1 MDVRLVLLPGDGIGP
16 EVTEAAMAVLA
27 AVGEAFGHDFAV
39 ERRLIGGSAIDA
51 TGQPLP
57 PETEAVCWEADA
69 VLLGAV
75 GGPRWDAGQVRPEQ
89 GLLALRKA
97 LGLYANLRPVTV
109 QPALVNASPLRPEL
123 LAGVDLVVVRE
134 LTGGIYFGEPR
145 ERRQVGAEWEAVDTM
160 VYREHE
166 VRRIARLACELA
178 RVRRRQVTSV
188 DKANVLESSRLWR
201 ETVADVAEEYPDVA
215 LSHLYVDAAAMHLL
229 RRPASFD
236 VLLTGNLFGD
246 ILSDEASMLTGSL
259 GNLPS
264 ASLGSGQNRHGLPRG
279 LYEPIHGS
287 APDIAGKG
295 AANPVGT
302 ILSLALLLR
311 HSLGLVAEAETVEA
325 AVGAALEAG
334 WWTADL
340 LAAQPTPAGRGGPP
354 RETKAVVVATTTE
367 MTEAIVAAVRERAPA
382 AEEREG

>member
-1 MDVRLVLLPGDGIGP
+1 MEARIVLLAGDGIGP

-27 AVGEAFGHDFAV
+27 ATGKAFGHDFAV
-39 ERRLIGGSAIDA
+39 ERRHVGGSAIDA

-57 PETEAVCWEADA
+57 PETEAACREADA

-75 GGPRWDAGQVRPEQ
+75 GGPQWDAATVRPEQ
-89 GLLALRKA
+89 GLLALRRA

-109 QPALVNASPLRPEL
+109 YPVLARASPLRPEL

-134 LTGGIYFGEPR
+134 LTGGIYFGRPS
-145 ERRQVGAEWEAVDTM
+145 ERRRVDDEWEAVDTM

-166 VRRIARLACELA
+166 IRRIAALAFELA
-178 RVRRRQVTSV
+178 RSRRGQVTSV

-201 ETVADVAEEYPDVA
+201 EIVNEVATAYPDVTLA
-215 LSHLYVDAAAMHLL
+215 HQYVDAAAMHLL
-229 RRPASFD
+229 RRPAGFD
-236 VLLTGNLFGD
+236 VLLTSNLFGD
-246 ILSDEASMLTGSL
+246 ILSDEAAMLTGSL

-264 ASLGSGQNRHGLPRG
+264 ASLGSGQNRHGRPRG
-279 LYEPIHGS
+279 LYEPVHGS
-287 APDIAGKG
+287 APDIAGKD
-295 AANPVGT
+295 AANPVGA

-311 HSLGLVAEAETVEA
+311 YSLGLAAEAEAVEG
-325 AVGAALEAG
+325 AVGAALEDG

-367 MTEAIVAAVRERAPA
+367 MTEAVVAALYERAPA
-382 AEEREG
+382 NQEK